1 MENDMDILGTLQSAL
16 GDENKGNDLLGS
28 VMNLIGGQNGL
39 SALVQQFTSNGLGDV
54 VSSWI
59 GSGNNMPVSSE
70 QIQSTLGSETV
81 KNLASKLG
89 MDSNSFAGQL
99 SNMLPDVVD
108 KLTPDGKMPEGDI
121 LSKGMD
127 LLGGLL
133 EKK

>member
-1 MENDMDILGTLQSAL
+1 MDILGTLQSAL